1 MRAIRRK
8 RELAREYPPPRE
20 DYFIKQ
26 LSSLLKQK
34 VHDTYPPGKTLRDV
48 HVKNH
53 GTVIAQFAI
62 EPDLPQ
68 DLRLG
73 VFKEFRNYHALV
85 RFSNANP
92 TVSPDSQ
99 KDVRGM
105 AIKLLGVEGEKLL
118 DDERH
123 TQDFITISYPAFF
136 TKDTEE
142 LYFFTKAFFK
152 GKLSTL
158 WFFFNPFDPH
168 LSVYKNVTCSPQTT
182 TSVLDIQYWSTT
194 PYLFGDGRAV
204 KYSIRPQPHHPT
216 RIPKD
221 PPECYLRETLAKE
234 LANAPARFD
243 FMIQFQTDSEKM
255 PIEDAG
261 KVWSERLSPF
271 LKVATILIPQQDF
284 DRAAPME
291 FGDNMSYNPWHSL
304 PDHRPL
310 GSINRARKIA
320 YQEISEFRHRRNHQP
335 CREPTVEDLRLWQT
349 VPTYS

>member
-1 MRAIRRK
+1 
-8 RELAREYPPPRE
+8 
-20 DYFIKQ
+20 
-26 LSSLLKQK
+26 
-34 VHDTYPPGKTLRDV
+34 VHHTYPPGKTLRDV

-53 GTVIAQFAI
+53 GTVVAQFEI
-62 EPDLPQ
+62 EPDLPK
-68 DLRLG
+68 DLRVG
-73 VFKEFRNYHALV
+73 VFKEYPRSYPALV

-105 AIKLLGVEGEKLL
+105 AIKLLGVEGDKLL
-118 DDERH
+118 DDERY

-158 WFFFNPFDPH
+158 WFFFNPFDLH
-168 LSVYKNVTCSPQTT
+168 LRAYKNVTCSPQST

-194 PYLFGDGRAV
+194 PYLFAEGRAV
-204 KYSIRPQPHHPT
+204 KYSIKPCPHLPA

-221 PPECYLRETLAKE
+221 PSECYLRETLAKE
-234 LANAPARFD
+234 LDKGPARFD
-243 FMIQFQTDSEKM
+243 FMVQFQTDPKKM

-271 LKVATILIPQQDF
+271 LKVATILIPQQNF

-304 PDHRPL
+304 LDHRPL
-310 GSINRARKIA
+310 GGINRARKVA
-320 YQEISEFRHRRNHQP
+320 YQKISEFRHRRNNQP
-335 CREPTVEDLRLWQT
+335 QREPTIKDLCLWQCRGSSELSEILAQGCADSST
-349 VPTYS
+349 IPTPTSDPLESSRTEAG